1 MVSPGM
7 KGCGSF
13 RYRAPAR
20 FIGTS
25 GDVVLEY
32 LETGGAELTVSAM
45 GSDRAIGGHRTFQI
59 GRHFLFASLESIRN
73 SHVCVRNAHVDEAIP
88 WEDRNERY
96 RQKISARFRPRRH
109 IGGRHR

>member
-45 GSDRAIGGHRTFQI
+45 GSDRAIGGHRTFKSA
-59 GRHFLFASLESIRN
+59 GTFYLPVLRAFAN
-73 SHVCVRNAHVDEAIP
+73 SHVCVRNAHAGEAIP
-88 WEDRNERY
+88 
-96 RQKISARFRPRRH
+96 
-109 IGGRHR
+109 